1 MNTRVVGYQIARFV
15 QFHRRSVQISHKTN
29 LFVLKRFLEH
39 IENATNVVSTSDN
52 SNWGPLYL
60 IGHSL
65 GAHICGFASKE
76 LKRRQS
82 KWKIE
87 RITGLDPAQPCF
99 KNADSSV
106 KLHKTDAP
114 FVDVIHT
121 NGRLLF
127 EIGLG
132 LPEPMG

>member
-82 KWKIE
+82 KWKIDRKDN
-87 RITGLDPAQPCF
+87 RIGPCATVF
-99 KNADSSV
+99 QECRFQRETS
-106 KLHKTDAP
+106 
-114 FVDVIHT
+114 
-121 NGRLLF
+121 
-127 EIGLG
+127 
-132 LPEPMG
+132 